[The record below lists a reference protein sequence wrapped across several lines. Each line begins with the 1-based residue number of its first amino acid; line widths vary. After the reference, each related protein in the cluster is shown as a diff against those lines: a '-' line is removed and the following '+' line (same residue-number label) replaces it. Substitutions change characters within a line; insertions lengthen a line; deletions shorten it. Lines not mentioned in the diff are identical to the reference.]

1 MGGKFRTIQNLEVIK
16 SDLENNL
23 IFVKG
28 SVPGSKNSLV
38 LIQKNSKKI
47 KRTSTLEKIKKFQE
61 ESIKS
66 ISQTKERKKTTDKK
80 ESSTPKTEKKE
91 IKK

>member
-1 MGGKFRTIQNLEVIK
+1 MGDKFRTIQNLEIIK

-38 LIQKNSKKI
+38 LIKKIQKKLIKNNSRKEQTNSKLNQKN
-47 KRTSTLEKIKKFQE
+47 
-61 ESIKS
+61 
-66 ISQTKERKKTTDKK
+66 
-80 ESSTPKTEKKE
+80 
-91 IKK
+91 